1 MVPPGQTERSVFSM
15 QPRLNFAEANP
26 AAYRAMASL
35 ETYVRGSSLDPVILE
50 LVKVRASQI
59 NGCAFCIHMHTKE
72 AMQKGERPERL
83 LLLSAWRESPFYTE
97 KERAALGWTEA
108 LTLLSQTGAPDK
120 DYAEATRHFGPKELV
135 DLTTAICLINA
146 WNRLAVGFR
155 SVHPVD

>member
-1 MVPPGQTERSVFSM
+1 M

-26 AAYRAMASL
+26 AAYRAMVGL

-83 LLLSAWRESPFYTE
+83 LLLSAWRESPLYTE

-108 LTLLSQTGAPDK
+108 LTLLPQTGAPDQ
-120 DYAEATRHFGPKELV
+120 DYAEAARHFGPKELV
-135 DLTTAICLINA
+135 DLTTAICLING